1 MASIKVYGVPPSTFT
16 RAVLMGCREKGIDYE
31 LVPTFPS
38 TVGPLNPFGKIPAM
52 THGELTLFE
61 SSAILRYL
69 DGAFPGPKLWPAD
82 ARAAALV
89 DQWVGAACDSLLNS
103 AQRYMASRFNF
114 LPVPAEMAK
123 KYLDKTREVLP
134 VFDRQL
140 GKTRYLAG
148 DALTAADLVASPAFF
163 YFPEIAELRNIL
175 DAQPN
180 CRRWM
185 DDIAARP
192 SFAATATPPE
202 MRPKLAN

>member
-16 RAVLMGCREKGIDYE
+16 RAVLMGCQEKGIDYE

-69 DGAFPGPKLWPAD
+69 DGTFPGPKLWPAD

-89 DQWVGAACDSLLNS
+89 DQWVGATCDSLLNS

-148 DALTAADLVASPAFF
+148 DGLTAADLVASPAFF

-192 SFAATATPPE
+192 SFTATVTPPE

>member
-1 MASIKVYGVPPSTFT
+1 
-16 RAVLMGCREKGIDYE
+16 MGCQEKGIDYE

-89 DQWVGAACDSLLNS
+89 DQWVAAACDSLLNS

-114 LPVPAEMAK
+114 LPVPAEMSRSIS
-123 KYLDKTREVLP
+123 TRVA
-134 VFDRQL
+134 RSC
-140 GKTRYLAG
+140 RCS
-148 DALTAADLVASPAFF
+148 TASS
-163 YFPEIAELRNIL
+163 
-175 DAQPN
+175 
-180 CRRWM
+180 
-185 DDIAARP
+185 ARP
-192 SFAATATPPE
+192 GTLPA
-202 MRPKLAN
+202 MR

>member
-16 RAVLMGCREKGIDYE
+16 RAVLMGCHEKGIDYE

-69 DGAFPGPKLWPAD
+69 DGAFAGPKLWPAD
-82 ARAAALV
+82 ARAAAIV
-89 DQWVGAACDSLLNS
+89 DQWLGAACDSLLNS

-114 LPVPAEMAK
+114 LPVPAEMTK

-134 VFDRQL
+134 VFNRQL
-140 GKTRYLAG
+140 GKTKYIAG
-148 DALTAADLVASPAFF
+148 EGLTAADLACAPPFF
-163 YFPEIAELRNIL
+163 YFPEIAELRGIL
-175 DAQPN
+175 DAMPN

-192 SFAATATPPE
+192 SFAATVTPPE
-202 MRPKLAN
+202 MKPKLAN